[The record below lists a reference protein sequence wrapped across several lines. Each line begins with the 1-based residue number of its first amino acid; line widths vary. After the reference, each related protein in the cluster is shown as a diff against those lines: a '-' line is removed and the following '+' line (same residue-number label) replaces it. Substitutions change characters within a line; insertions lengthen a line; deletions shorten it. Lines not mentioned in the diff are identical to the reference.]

1 MWPVWKS
8 NFGRP
13 TLRSCVC
20 SMAWSFYAIDAT
32 LSPRPRRSMAWML
45 ISTQVAPLAKD
56 TVAVIRAACLTKK
69 QPMARVGCAARLTVA
84 RLRKHIVKLVVLVV
98 MGFSPLPFLLT
109 FV

>member
-1 MWPVWKS
+1 MCLCD
-8 NFGRP
+8 GRLAP
-13 TLRSCVC
+13 ALSRESRRRAALR
-20 SMAWSFYAIDAT
+20 
-32 LSPRPRRSMAWML
+32 RPPEP
-45 ISTQVAPLAKD
+45 VAPLAKD

-69 QPMARVGCAARLTVA
+69 TTYGEDRLRRAAHGRA